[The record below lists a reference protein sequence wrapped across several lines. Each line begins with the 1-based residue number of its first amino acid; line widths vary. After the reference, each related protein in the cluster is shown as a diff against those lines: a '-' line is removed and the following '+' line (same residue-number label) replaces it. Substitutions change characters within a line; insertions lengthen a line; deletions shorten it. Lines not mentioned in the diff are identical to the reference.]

1 MVRQIALDFLHR
13 ETKSKTAPDREDVA
27 LAIAFLLAE
36 SNRKGRAKLKF
47 LSPATIPFWIVQT
60 SDTNSIVLSSIGE
73 SSVKMD
79 MSEDTATGPVKRIL
93 SSEIRRFEDIPDA
106 VEKAAPLL
114 KTIEPKVHQLRNI
127 QEPGLFV
134 ALGPHYREVDPNED
148 VQALESKIDSST
160 ALTIS
165 EEFRCLLDD
174 ARTRHGT
181 MQELQ
186 KITKEKLTD
195 QLKVMENVNA
205 AEMARW
211 EKRVKQQEDSSN
223 ERIEKLK
230 ERLSERIYRL
240 RDTHEKNMRAIVAEF
255 VRDTVEVE
263 RFFVKIVEDIKLTR
277 QQLPDLSLQEAVDK
291 YRSLVADLGT
301 VVPTYEDATDSIED
315 LGAASLL
322 RQDDLEQKLNQDIR
336 NEEDSVA
343 DQIQELHDKL
353 DELRTEMKEKENEAN
368 QLKKRVVE
376 AIEIMDGLVEKR
388 TGNLQREL
396 EQVQRM
402 SLSNDSIRDLAP
414 LTLLHV
420 NVWVATY
427 TTGNPVV
434 FGPCLTPGNR
444 FGLPLT
450 PTPLNQPFDT
460 HVQKLIK
467 AMLKDNASF
476 KKSLNDIC
484 ASSNIL
490 QVPAS
495 VSTFKKGIGEL
506 WTRQLLKEGIREKLE
521 PLYSTMV
528 GRCPECGA
536 EIPPDAKFCN
546 ECGKSLL

>member
-1 MVRQIALDFLHR
+1 M
-13 ETKSKTAPDREDVA
+13 
-27 LAIAFLLAE
+27 
-36 SNRKGRAKLKF
+36 
-47 LSPATIPFWIVQT
+47 TIPFWIVQT
-60 SDTNSIVLSSIGE
+60 SDTDSVVLSSIGE
-73 SSVKMD
+73 SSVKLD

-93 SSEIRRFEDIPDA
+93 SSETRRFEDIPEA
-106 VEKAAPLL
+106 VEKAAPLM
-114 KTIEPKVHQLRNI
+114 KTIEPKVHQVRNI
-127 QEPGLFV
+127 QEPGLFA
-134 ALGPHYREVDPNED
+134 ALGPHYREVDPNETIN
-148 VQALESKIDSST
+148 ALESKIDSST

-211 EKRVKQQEDSSN
+211 DKRVRQQEDSSN

-230 ERLSERIYRL
+230 ERLSENIYRL
-240 RDTHEKNMRAIVAEF
+240 RDTHEKNLRAIVAEF
-255 VRDTVEVE
+255 VRDTVEIE
-263 RFFVKIVEDIKLTR
+263 RFFAKIVEDIKLTR
-277 QQLPDLSLQEAVDK
+277 EQLPDLSLKEAVDK
-291 YRSLVADLGT
+291 YRVLVSDLGT
-301 VVPTYEDATDSIED
+301 SVPTYVDVTDSIED

-322 RQDDLEQKLNQDIR
+322 RVDDLEQKLQQDIR
-336 NEEDSVA
+336 DEEDSVA
-343 DQIQELHDKL
+343 AQIQELHDKL
-353 DELRTEMKEKENEAN
+353 DELKVEMKDRENQAN

-376 AIEIMDGLVEKR
+376 SIEVMDGLVEKR
-388 TGNLQREL
+388 TGDLKREL

-402 SLSNDSIRDLAP
+402 ALSNDSIRDLAP

-434 FGPCLTPGNR
+434 FGPCLTPEDR

-450 PTPLNQPFDT
+450 PKPLNQNFDSYI
-460 HVQKLIK
+460 QKLIK
-467 AMLKDNASF
+467 AMLKDSASF
-476 KKSLNDIC
+476 KNFLNDIC

-490 QVPAS
+490 QVLES
-495 VSTFKKGIGEL
+495 VSLLKKGIGEL
-506 WTRQLLKEGIREKLE
+506 WTRQLLKEGVREKLE

-528 GRCPECGA
+528 GRCPECKA
-536 EIPPDAKFCN
+536 PIPPNAKFCN